1 MLRQENVFSEK
12 RTFKKNIY
20 SKEVK
25 IYKYNAIKFNFKSVR
40 KFRKMQENFR
50 KKDFFLKKKLF
61 KGGEDIQI

>member
-12 RTFKKNIY
+12 RTFKKENY

-25 IYKYNAIKFNFKSVR
+25 IYKYNAIKFIFKSVR

-50 KKDFFLKKKLF
+50 KKDFFFKKKLF